1 LAELVENID
10 EAGRKGR
17 HARCTSQPH
26 KTPSQIDARPPLQ
39 KFFRC
44 AGQRLQ
50 RLAAHDILHGGRRAE
65 KGGRSERKVQKYA
78 ARRGGSGNQGAVA
91 QFSTGRRCGNWQCTG
106 RPLPGEQWLL
116 PLHHSSSGAW
126 LKAMPVVG
134 ETVWLA
140 SRSHRSLRRLLH
152 RRLFASAPAHAPAAA
167 SQVVAR
173 RSSPRRAPPDLVA
186 LHPRPQPH
194 FYSHLSPPSPPP
206 PPPVA
211 PACRHV
217 DRTTVGTRQWCCVC
231 VPWLCAPVSVS
242 VWLWAWCRSVYC
254 VLVKQVA
261 CK

>member
-1 LAELVENID
+1 MRRAAAGGPTAMRRSATSCAASLARAGTRTLTTWCLGTRWVKLAELVENID

-78 ARRGGSGNQGAVA
+78 ARHGGSGNQGAVA

-126 LKAMPVVG
+126 LKP
-134 ETVWLA
+134 
-140 SRSHRSLRRLLH
+140 
-152 RRLFASAPAHAPAAA
+152 
-167 SQVVAR
+167 
-173 RSSPRRAPPDLVA
+173 
-186 LHPRPQPH
+186 
-194 FYSHLSPPSPPP
+194 
-206 PPPVA
+206 
-211 PACRHV
+211 C
-217 DRTTVGTRQWCCVC
+217 
-231 VPWLCAPVSVS
+231 PWLE
-242 VWLWAWCRSVYC
+242 
-254 VLVKQVA
+254 KQFG
-261 CK
+261 